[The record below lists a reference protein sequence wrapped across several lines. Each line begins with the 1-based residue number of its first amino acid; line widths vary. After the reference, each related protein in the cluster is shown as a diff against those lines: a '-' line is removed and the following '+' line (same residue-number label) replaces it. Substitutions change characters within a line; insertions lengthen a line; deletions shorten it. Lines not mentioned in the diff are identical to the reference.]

1 MLGEISRTEKDIPH
15 DLTYMWYLK
24 IIMKAY
30 MKVVESRL
38 KKFSPQGVKTIP

>member
-1 MLGEISRTEKDIPH
+1 MLGEISGTEKDIPH

-30 MKVVESRL
+30 MKVVKRVDL
-38 KKFSPQGVKTIP
+38 KSSHHRG